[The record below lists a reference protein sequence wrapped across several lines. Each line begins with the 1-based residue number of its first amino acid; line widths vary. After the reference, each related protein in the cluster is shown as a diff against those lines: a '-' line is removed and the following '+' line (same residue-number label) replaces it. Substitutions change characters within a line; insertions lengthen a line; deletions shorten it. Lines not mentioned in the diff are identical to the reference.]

1 MIRGGRGPSIKP
13 DYLFISQPWVGWS
26 ACHTRACGKPRL
38 LALRALLQ
46 TGVVGAGAA
55 PQPGGLRGHQ
65 GSFWPQQRLS
75 WTAAHSWPLGLR
87 IKCWRAPQ
95 AIWGD
100 DQKPTQRLTRNLEW
114 LVPWTWPHGVPSAQ
128 KELKRHVFGMWQSAT
143 EDTPSHLPSSSSHG
157 PASTPFSLNHHQGT
171 TVRESM
177 VTQRNQNASEVR
189 STQGL
194 ARLVGPG
201 RGAGAGRVLWPGWPG
216 VCLRGRRA
224 VVWRMVCEQEGI

>member
-87 IKCWRAPQ
+87 IKCWRVPQ

-171 TVRESM
+171 TVRESEKPKCLGSQEH
-177 VTQRNQNASEVR
+177 TGSGQTGRARQRGRGWACP
-189 STQGL
+189 L
-194 ARLVGPG
+194 ARLAWRLSP
-201 RGAGAGRVLWPGWPG
+201 REASCG
-216 VCLRGRRA
+216 VEDGL
-224 VVWRMVCEQEGI
+224 